1 MNKAQLIDAIAQ
13 KGGAHRDG
21 GISKAVA
28 EAVVNSLTA
37 IIEGELANGGE
48 VTLPGIGKLSVAQR
62 AAREGRNPATGEALK
77 IAAKKAIKFSVAK
90 ALKDAVN
97 APKAAPA
104 KKGKK

>member
-37 IIEGELANGGE
+37 IIEHHDGRMDLVRYGEFLAA
-48 VTLPGIGKLSVAQR
+48 LQR
-62 AAREGRNPATGEALK
+62 GSYPDT
-77 IAAKKAIKFSVAK
+77 V
-90 ALKDAVN
+90 
-97 APKAAPA
+97 
-104 KKGKK
+104 